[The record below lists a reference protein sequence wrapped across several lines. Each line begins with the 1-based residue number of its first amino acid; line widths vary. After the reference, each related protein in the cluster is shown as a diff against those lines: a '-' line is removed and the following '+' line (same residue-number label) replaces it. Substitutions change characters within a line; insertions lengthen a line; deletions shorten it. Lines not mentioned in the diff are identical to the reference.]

1 MAIGS
6 FLPKMLTLQQRLH
19 PFIYEQ
25 QQQWVLHYEAISR
38 VSQLSPGLL
47 LCLISQEG
55 HFQGRGGLWHQRESL
70 LPLPA
75 WLFEA
80 VLFSS
85 GMGMQCPSVLT
96 RTTYI
101 WAWIG

>member
-55 HFQGRGGLWHQRESL
+55 HFQWRGGFVAPE
-70 LPLPA
+70 
-75 WLFEA
+75 
-80 VLFSS
+80 
-85 GMGMQCPSVLT
+85 GIPSPTPSMVV
-96 RTTYI
+96 
-101 WAWIG
+101 